1 MQHGPTSTRPV
12 QVSLTV
18 EREEGLAV
26 ERRPQA
32 QRLGSWCTVCIPTV
46 GTSLVTQT
54 KNRRTRLSTTSTS
67 PAFMI
72 LVYSCILTVGKSL
85 ITQTEEGLAAY
96 RRPKAQR
103 FGSWCTVASFKLA
116 RVSSSRQR
124 KGLPRI
130 NAHTH
135 KKMEVRQ
142 PLLPYSLVFRL
153 RLPRSAQRSGLRRSL
168 RADSRRNLH
177 VALHARARSAVPSL
191 RPQYMGLLQTVVHIG
206 QTLQSSISWVQSR
219 SLSVTSRT

>member
-1 MQHGPTSTRPV
+1 MLQYTQIVQHGPTPNYPV
-12 QVSLTV
+12 QKNLTA
-18 EREEGLAV
+18 ETEEGFAS
-26 ERRPQA
+26 ERRPKA

-46 GTSLVTQT
+46 GTGLVTQT

-116 RVSSSRQR
+116 RVTRPRRRVSSCRGRACLVSTPTN
-124 KGLPRI
+124 LPI
-130 NAHTH
+130 
-135 KKMEVRQ
+135 
-142 PLLPYSLVFRL
+142 
-153 RLPRSAQRSGLRRSL
+153 
-168 RADSRRNLH
+168 
-177 VALHARARSAVPSL
+177 
-191 RPQYMGLLQTVVHIG
+191 
-206 QTLQSSISWVQSR
+206 QSR
-219 SLSVTSRT
+219 DCLHPCLLAKSHQPKRGRAQLGMTPTTSTFFY

>member
-46 GTSLVTQT
+46 GTGLVTQT
-54 KNRRTRLSTTSTS
+54 KKKE
-67 PAFMI
+67 
-72 LVYSCILTVGKSL
+72 LVSE
-85 ITQTEEGLAAY
+85 Q
-96 RRPKAQR
+96 RPQAQR
-103 FGSWCTVASFKLA
+103 LGSWCTVASLQLA
-116 RVSSSRQR
+116 NVSSRRRR
-124 KGLPRI
+124 KGSPRI
-130 NAHTH
+130 DAQKPNALDPGVQSHPSSWHVSHHADRGRACLVSTPTH
-135 KKMEVRQ
+135 KKKMEGRQ

-206 QTLQSSISWVQSR
+206 QTLHSSISWVQSR
-219 SLSVTSRT
+219 ALSFTSRT

>member
-1 MQHGPTSTRPV
+1 MYPYSWQKSHHADGGRARLVSTPKSPT
-12 QVSLTV
+12 L
-18 EREEGLAV
+18 
-26 ERRPQA
+26 
-32 QRLGSWCTVCIPTV
+32 W
-46 GTSLVTQT
+46 
-54 KNRRTRLSTTSTS
+54 
-67 PAFMI
+67 I
-72 LVYSCILTVGKSL
+72 LVYSRILQVGPCL
-85 ITQTEEGLAAY
+85 IM
-96 RRPKAQR
+96 
-103 FGSWCTVASFKLA
+103 
-116 RVSSSRQR
+116 QR

-206 QTLQSSISWVQSR
+206 QTLHSSISWVQSR